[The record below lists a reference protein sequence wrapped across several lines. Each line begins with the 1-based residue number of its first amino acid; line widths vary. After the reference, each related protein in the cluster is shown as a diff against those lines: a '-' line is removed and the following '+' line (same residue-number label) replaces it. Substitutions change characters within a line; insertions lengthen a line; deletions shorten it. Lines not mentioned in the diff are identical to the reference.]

1 MADPVGWSH
10 GTGPSSPPAWALYCP
25 QALGDRNFYL
35 KVGGGLPC
43 AGQERDRGSADLN
56 QRREKSL
63 WAANLGEELP
73 IGSKQRH
80 DGEHKTKM
88 ATEK

>member
-1 MADPVGWSH
+1 M
-10 GTGPSSPPAWALYCP
+10 
-25 QALGDRNFYL
+25 
-35 KVGGGLPC
+35 GGGLPC